1 MRLNQSCSLRSRASV
16 IPSTS
21 FRPTA
26 APVKTKAF
34 WKVWRNESASQS
46 ATKLRKPTKWLG
58 RPMKA
63 FDIAR

>member
-1 MRLNQSCSLRSRASV
+1 MSRVHARPFTTLSGA
-16 IPSTS
+16 PPRTS
-21 FRPTA
+21 FSPTA

-34 WKVWRNESASQS
+34 WKVWRNESASHR

-58 RPMKA
+58 RPMNA